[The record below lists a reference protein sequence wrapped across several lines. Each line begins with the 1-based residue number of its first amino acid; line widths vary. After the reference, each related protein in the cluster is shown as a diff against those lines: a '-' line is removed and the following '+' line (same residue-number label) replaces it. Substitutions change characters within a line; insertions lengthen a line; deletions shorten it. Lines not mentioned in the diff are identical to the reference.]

1 MVIIEEDLGKQVQ
14 ILSDV
19 LTVDNNLAVKKGSIG
34 VVVGDGFGYYD
45 IKFNTQETIQVVFA
59 SHCKLINY

>member
-14 ILSDV
+14 V
-19 LTVDNNLAVKKGSIG
+19 LLDIHTVDNNLAVKKGSIG